1 MLNKFP
7 TIIATYNNYY
17 NSLIKLDETLQQL
30 LQLDISS
37 NIS

>member
-7 TIIATYNNYY
+7 AIIATYNKYY

-37 NIS
+37 NI